1 MQTMSAMPLR
11 RSPDVPRI
19 DVRGLSKT
27 FQLAGTAIEAV
38 RDVSFSVRRGEF
50 VALLGPSGSGKST
63 VLNMI
68 ATLIKPSSGQI
79 LIDGTPVVA
88 GKATPN
94 VGYVF
99 QRDTLFPWRTVA
111 DNIGYGLQLAG
122 VPEPER
128 KQRIAACVAQ
138 AGLQGFEHAYPSALS
153 GGMRQRAALMRTLV
167 VEPQVLLM
175 DEPFG
180 ALDTHTKIDMHD
192 VLLRIWDREQ
202 QTVLVRDPRP
212 RRGADAGRPHHPVF
226 GAARPDQGHV
236 RGGFC
241 PAARRGEGARDPAL
255 RRTVPAYLALARGGI
270 RQGPQPMRRPRRPVS
285 TLAWQALICVAVLS
299 IWQWGYDLH
308 GRFPWVVPDLLDPY
322 FVSKPSE
329 IFEHFLIL
337 SCLKS
342 KLGVFNGWFNG
353 DFGRCMARYD
363 NNLWVATAVTLKNTF
378 FGFVTGVSSG
388 FAVGLILGRSDRL
401 SAIFQPFITAVNSIP
416 RIALAPIIVLAFG
429 IGDTSKVVTSWI
441 VVVFLVFFNTFEGAR
456 SIDEGFVNV
465 ARLLGASEWQI
476 TRTVVIP
483 STMAWV
489 FASLSPAI
497 SFALIGV
504 IVGEFI
510 GAERGIGR
518 LIIESE
524 SRAEAS
530 GMMVAVIVLMLVG
543 VALSAM
549 IWRLQAYLLRWQQ
562 HNLVE

>member
-1 MQTMSAMPLR
+1 
-11 RSPDVPRI
+11 
-19 DVRGLSKT
+19 
-27 FQLAGTAIEAV
+27 
-38 RDVSFSVRRGEF
+38 
-50 VALLGPSGSGKST
+50 
-63 VLNMI
+63 
-68 ATLIKPSSGQI
+68 
-79 LIDGTPVVA
+79 
-88 GKATPN
+88 
-94 VGYVF
+94 
-99 QRDTLFPWRTVA
+99 
-111 DNIGYGLQLAG
+111 
-122 VPEPER
+122 
-128 KQRIAACVAQ
+128 
-138 AGLQGFEHAYPSALS
+138 
-153 GGMRQRAALMRTLV
+153 MRMR
-167 VEPQVLLM
+167 
-175 DEPFG
+175 
-180 ALDTHTKIDMHD
+180 
-192 VLLRIWDREQ
+192 
-202 QTVLVRDPRP
+202 
-212 RRGADAGRPHHPVF
+212 
-226 GAARPDQGHV
+226 
-236 RGGFC
+236 
-241 PAARRGEGARDPAL
+241 
-255 RRTVPAYLALARGGI
+255 
-270 RQGPQPMRRPRRPVS
+270 RRPVN
-285 TLAWQALICVAVLS
+285 TLAWQALICVAALS

-308 GRFPWVVPDLLDPY
+308 DSVPWLVPDLLDPY

-329 IFEHFLIL
+329 IFQHFLML
-337 SCLKS
+337 GCFKS

-353 DFGRCMARYD
+353 DFSRCMARAE
-363 NNLWVATAVTLKNTF
+363 NNLWAATAVTLKNTF
-378 FGFVTGVSSG
+378 FGFLLGVSSG
-388 FAVGLILGRSDRL
+388 FIVGLILGRSDRL

-429 IGDTSKVVTSWI
+429 IGDMSKVVTSWI

-524 SRAEAS
+524 ARGEAS

-562 HNLVE
+562 HNMAE